1 MRTYEL
7 YIEDSRYSAPTLVF
21 VMAATDRRAK
31 ARAIEVLLQSPCHAS
46 VDTWK
51 GGRLL
56 FTVRAG
62 RRQAQASSDVIAAR
76 LSPWR

>member
-1 MRTYEL
+1 MQTYEL
-7 YIEDSRYSAPTLVF
+7 YIEDSRYSVPTLVF
-21 VMAATDRRAK
+21 VMAAMDGRAK
-31 ARAIEVLLQSPCHAS
+31 ARATEVLLQSPCHAS

-62 RRQAQASSDVIAAR
+62 RRQAPALGDVISAR
-76 LSPWR
+76 LSPSR